1 MSQQFVLYEPYQPP
15 FDYDGIM
22 IFHRNHQVGDLEWF
36 EEGRMHRVIAAN
48 GKIGQL
54 VISNDPEYSRLI
66 VAVDFPDESVLKE
79 VSNRVRNLFDLD
91 ANPAEIQKIISLDPG
106 LDKLLK
112 EHPGLRVP
120 GGWDALELA
129 VQTILGQVVSVA
141 RARALIRDFIE
152 LAGKDTG
159 YIANGKPVKFFPA
172 PEDIIAAD
180 LAPLKTTTIR
190 KEALKALSRA
200 IISKEVSFDPNQ
212 DMDLFI
218 RNIVS
223 IRGIG
228 AWTANYLALK
238 FLRTKDA
245 FPANDLIIARA
256 LKLHP
261 IDVVESMRPWRG
273 YVTILLWKSYAGIL

>member
-1 MSQQFVLYEPYQPP
+1 
-15 FDYDGIM
+15 M
-22 IFHRNHQVGDLEWF
+22 IV
-36 EEGRMHRVIAAN
+36 V
-48 GKIGQL
+48 
-54 VISNDPEYSRLI
+54 
-66 VAVDFPDESVLKE
+66 VDFPDDSVLTD
-79 VSNRVRNLFDLD
+79 VGNRVRNLFDLD
-91 ANPAEIQKIISLDPG
+91 ANPAEIQKAISLDPG

-141 RARALIRDFIE
+141 RGRALIRDFIE

-159 YIANGKPVKFFPA
+159 YIANGKPVKLFPA
-172 PEDIIAAD
+172 PEDIIATD

-200 IISKEVSFDPNQ
+200 IMSKELTFDPDQ
-212 DMDLFI
+212 DMEFFI
-218 RNIVS
+218 KNIVS
-223 IRGIG
+223 IRGIA

-261 IDVVESMRPWRG
+261 IEVVESMRPWRG
-273 YVTILLWKSYAGIL
+273 YVAILLWKSYAGIL